1 MEMETFRTKSYT
13 ASFASDQSN
22 HNEGFG
28 TAPLCYRFH
37 AATNLQQ
44 IVTNRSLDLFHINV
58 HLGIFIWKMMTNEW
72 GSYNNAGYRYR

>member
-13 ASFASDQSN
+13 VSFASDQSN

-28 TAPLCYRFH
+28 TAPLCYQFH

-44 IVTNRSLDLFHINV
+44 PLTTGWERHFPVVDRLSPTGL
-58 HLGIFIWKMMTNEW
+58 
-72 GSYNNAGYRYR
+72 